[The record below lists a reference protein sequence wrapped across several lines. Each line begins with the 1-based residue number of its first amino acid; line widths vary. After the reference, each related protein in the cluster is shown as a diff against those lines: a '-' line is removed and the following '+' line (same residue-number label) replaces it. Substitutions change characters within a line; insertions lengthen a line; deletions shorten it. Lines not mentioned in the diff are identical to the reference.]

1 MLLAGIVLLFIVAEV
16 LVRFGIGPA
25 SRIEGRIEREN
36 RAALSMKKGVGET
49 RTMLLIGN
57 SLLQAG
63 VDFPAYQKHL
73 APEVNASRFVVEQTD
88 FLDWYYFLR
97 KMYHAGGK
105 PDFVVLNLTATQLAN
120 DQIRG
125 EYFAY
130 RMLSTGDVLSAAR
143 AAHLSATQ
151 TFSLLLGNLS
161 AFYGTRSETRK
172 FVLAKLIP
180 GMNDLVAALV
190 PSGAAA
196 PLEREFAVKRLSER
210 LEALDQLVRE
220 HGGKFILVEPASR
233 NVTNLEYMAE
243 AGRRTGVPVLE
254 PMHPGSLSDA
264 DFLDGFHLTPEGAT
278 RYTSALGPLMRQ
290 TLAVRGRK

>member
-1 MLLAGIVLLFIVAEV
+1 MAEV

-25 SRIEGRIEREN
+25 SRIEGRIERES
-36 RAALSMKKGVGET
+36 RAALSIKKGAGET
-49 RTMLLIGN
+49 KTLLMIGN
-57 SLLQAG
+57 SLLLEG
-63 VDFPAYQKHL
+63 VDFPVYRNYM
-73 APEVNASRFVVEQTD
+73 APEVSATRFVVEQTD

-97 KMYHAGGK
+97 KMYHSGGQ
-105 PDFVVLNLTATQLAN
+105 PDIVVLNLTATQLAN

-190 PSGAAA
+190 PRGAAA
-196 PLEREFAVKRLSER
+196 PLEREFAVQRLSER
-210 LEALDQLVRE
+210 LLALDQLVRE
-220 HGGKFILVEPASR
+220 HGGKFILVEPASLG
-233 NVTNLEYMAE
+233 VHGLEYMAE
-243 AGRRTGVPVLE
+243 AGQRTGVPVLE
-254 PMHPGSLSDA
+254 PMRAGSLSKT
-264 DFLDGFHLTPEGAT
+264 DFRDGFHLTPEGAT
-278 RYTSALGPLMRQ
+278 RHTSALGPLMRQ
-290 TLAVRGRK
+290 ALLLPVRN